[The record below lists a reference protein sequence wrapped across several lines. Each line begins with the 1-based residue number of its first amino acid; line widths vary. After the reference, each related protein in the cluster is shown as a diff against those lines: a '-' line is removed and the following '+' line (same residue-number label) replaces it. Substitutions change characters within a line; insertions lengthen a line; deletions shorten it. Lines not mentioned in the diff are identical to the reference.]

1 MDNLE
6 VGLYRYLVTIN
17 AVACALVLYQH
28 LILGLRPTKTTPRPA
43 VHMIWACRIIPFIQL
58 PISLVRAYISL
69 SPDFSLRNPEYAY
82 LDFVWSPMLTVVMIW
97 LMQLYLA
104 KRCCRISKLVTPNEV
119 YATIRFVPIV
129 IAVTLGIVS
138 SAIGW
143 QFIQHVG
150 RGIDMLIRFFAFGA
164 ILMAL
169 VETAIVRFI
178 ERGSVCLTNYSWLW
192 LVGTWLYFIPKV

>member
-69 SPDFSLRNPEYAY
+69 SPDFSLRYAEYAY

-104 KRCCRISKLVTPNEV
+104 KRCCRISKLVTHNEV

-169 VETAIVRFI
+169 VETAIVRFL